1 MVYEVYEII
10 DEIEKSKLKKKL
22 DIIKDKISNDKEAK
36 ELIKKFNIAKENYEK
51 YNLKEE
57 FLLAKKALFDN
68 YLLNEYLSIQNE
80 INILMLCINKRIKN
94 ITKD

>member
-1 MVYEVYEII
+1 MVNEIYKVI

-22 DIIKDKISNDKEAK
+22 NIVKYKISNDKNAK
-36 ELIKKFNIAKENYEK
+36 ELIEKFNMAKENYEK
-51 YNLKEE
+51 YNMKEE

-68 YLLNEYLSIQNE
+68 NLLNEYLSIQNE
-80 INILMLCINKRIKN
+80 INILMLSINKRIKN